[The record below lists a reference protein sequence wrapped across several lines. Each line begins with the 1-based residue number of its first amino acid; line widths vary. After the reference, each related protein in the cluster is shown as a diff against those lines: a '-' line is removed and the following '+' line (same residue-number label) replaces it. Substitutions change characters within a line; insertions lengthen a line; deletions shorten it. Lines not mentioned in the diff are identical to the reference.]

1 MPHVGHAA
9 GGVASR
15 PATLN
20 WALVVPMAN
29 EELDFIPF
37 IRELIRELDSLSGG
51 TVYLVVDTVSTDRTH
66 ELCNKL
72 SQQNPQFI
80 TVWAPENKNLAMA
93 YQRGYR
99 EAYHHGHEYILE
111 MDAGLS
117 HDPRALLLFLEKLSA
132 GTQCAWGSR
141 FVKGGSM
148 KESPAKRKFLSK
160 GGTVLANLLL
170 GTKLHDMTSGY
181 QGFHRDIVRLFMD
194 YPLKATAHF
203 YQTELRYL
211 LRKYPSVEIPIHYL
225 APSPRV
231 SEKSVLNSL
240 QALLYYT
247 WKRLTFR
254 AVSL

>member
-1 MPHVGHAA
+1 M
-9 GGVASR
+9 
-15 PATLN
+15 
-20 WALVVPMAN
+20 
-29 EELDFIPF
+29 
-37 IRELIRELDSLSGG
+37 
-51 TVYLVVDTVSTDRTH
+51 
-66 ELCNKL
+66 
-72 SQQNPQFI
+72 
-80 TVWAPENKNLAMA
+80 
-93 YQRGYR
+93 
-99 EAYHHGHEYILE
+99 
-111 MDAGLS
+111 
-117 HDPRALLLFLEKLSA
+117 
-132 GTQCAWGSR
+132 QCAWGSR

-170 GTKLHDMTSGY
+170 GTKLQDMTSGY

-247 WKRLTFR
+247 WKRLTLR
-254 AVSL
+254 PVSL